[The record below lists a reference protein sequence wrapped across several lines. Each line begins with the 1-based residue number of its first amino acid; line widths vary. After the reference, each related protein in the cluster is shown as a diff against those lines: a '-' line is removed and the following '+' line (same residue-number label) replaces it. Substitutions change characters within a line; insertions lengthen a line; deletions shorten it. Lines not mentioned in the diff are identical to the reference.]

1 MMFFQAVLLLGYLY
15 AHLSDRLLSIRGQM
29 LVHLGVVVVAAC
41 LLPIAVPEDWLID
54 NPQRPV
60 ASLLTLLM
68 ISVGGP
74 FFALSANATLLQR
87 WFSSTSHA
95 SASDPYFLYAVSNAG
110 SMLGL
115 LSYPLLVE
123 PNFGLSQQTRYWAV
137 GFAALALGL
146 LACVVTTLR
155 SGQRSSEPLAAEQRI
170 ESTSK
175 ITWRQRATWI
185 LLAAI
190 PSSWLLSV
198 TTRLTTDIAPI
209 PLLWVVPLAIY
220 LLTFVLVF
228 ATRNWIPH
236 RQSKQWMAALA
247 VLLVAAIVAPSST
260 WLATLHLLSFFV
272 GSMVCHGEL
281 VQRRPGPSGLT
292 EFYLWLSVG
301 GVAGGFFNSIIAPNV
316 FTLLL
321 EFGIA
326 VSLACLFTR
335 PELRESREPEVE
347 SKSLA
352 QKNAKKKPK
361 RRKPIPETKIESP
374 TKQNSLFSPRVLKE
388 HWPFLV
394 AAVLSVVMLRGV
406 SSDNANS
413 SAWLTLL
420 VVLLIPTLVALHVA
434 RYTVAFAL
442 LVGVALIAGE
452 FDAGPQYNVVH
463 RARSFFGRHLVV
475 DDSEA
480 VGASQ
485 NARYRRLLHGNTQHG
500 FQSLDP
506 ARVCEPLAYYHP
518 AGPLGDIF
526 RTFQPP
532 RDGTNDSAYQVAAIG
547 LGTGAVACYAGEG
560 CQITFVEVDP
570 AVRDIAGNKGYFSY
584 LSQCG
589 RDHYQIVM
597 ADGRQAMEAADDKE
611 FDLIFLD
618 AFSSDAVPTH
628 LMTREAIQTYIE
640 KLANEGVLA
649 FHISNKYLR
658 LDRVLTAAAEE
669 LRLASRV
676 KHDRYINEQDRQ
688 DSLRIG
694 KADAWYFVIAKDQST
709 LQRLPA
715 DWEVPQNETEVRIWT
730 DDYSN
735 ILSVMQFWR

>member
-29 LVHLGVVVVAAC
+29 LLHLGVVVVAAC

-54 NPQRPV
+54 DPERPV
-60 ASLLTLLM
+60 ASLLSLLL

-123 PNFGLSQQTRYWAV
+123 PNFGLSQQTRYWAF
-137 GFAALALGL
+137 GFGILAIGL
-146 LACVVTTLR
+146 LACVVTTMR
-155 SGQRSSEPLAAEQRI
+155 FRKRSSESLAAEHV
-170 ESTSK
+170 ESALA
-175 ITWRQRATWI
+175 ITWRQRATWV

-228 ATRNWIPH
+228 ASRKWITH

-260 WLATLHLLSFFV
+260 WLAALHLLSFFV
-272 GSMVCHGEL
+272 GAMLCHGEL

-316 FTLLL
+316 FTVLL

-335 PELRESREPEVE
+335 PENRVVQEPELE
-347 SKSLA
+347 SKPIAPKSV
-352 QKNAKKKPK
+352 KKKPK
-361 RRKPIPETKIESP
+361 RRKAILETEAEVP
-374 TKQNSLFSPRVLKE
+374 AKQSSLFNAQLLQQ

-394 AAVLSVVMLRGV
+394 VAVLSVVMLRGV

-413 SAWLTLL
+413 SAWVTLV
-420 VVLLIPTLVALHVA
+420 VVLLIPTLIALYVA

-442 LVGVALIAGE
+442 LVGASLMVDEYDG
-452 FDAGPQYNVVH
+452 GPQYDVVH

-506 ARVCEPLAYYHP
+506 ARVCEPLAYYHRT
-518 AGPLGDIF
+518 GPLGDIF
-526 RTFQPP
+526 TTFQPQ
-532 RDGTNDSAYQVAAIG
+532 RDGANPASYKVAAIG
-547 LGTGAVACYAGEG
+547 LGTGAVACYAGQG
-560 CQITFVEVDP
+560 CEITFVEVDP
-570 AVRDIAGNKGYFSY
+570 AVRDIASDDGYFSY

-589 RDHYQIVM
+589 RDHCEIVM
-597 ADGRQAMEAADDKE
+597 ADGRQAMEAASDKE

-628 LMTREAIQTYIE
+628 LMTREAILTYIN
-640 KLANEGVLA
+640 KLADDGVVA

-658 LDRVLTAAAEE
+658 LDRVLTAAAED

-676 KHDRYINEQDRQ
+676 KHDRYIDEQDRQ
-688 DSLRIG
+688 DSVRIG

-709 LQRLPA
+709 LESLPA
-715 DWEVPQNETEVRIWT
+715 DWETPENETRVRVWT